1 VLLAWFASR
10 LAWQSFQFNDIS
22 QGTDATP
29 LWIPQLGMALGSIVF
44 AIAIAD
50 ELVATLRGEK
60 LRHRAVDAEPVR
72 SE

>member
-1 VLLAWFASR
+1 LLAWLATR

-29 LWIPQLGMALGSIVF
+29 LWIPQSGMALGTIVF
-44 AIAIAD
+44 AIAIID
-50 ELVATLRGEK
+50 ELVAVLRGEK
-60 LRHRAVDAEPVR
+60 LRHRAADGEPVR

>member
-1 VLLAWFASR
+1 VR
-10 LAWQSFQFNDIS
+10 LAWQSFNFNDIS

-29 LWIPQLGMALGSIVF
+29 LWIPQSGMAIGSTIF

-50 ELVATLRGEK
+50 ELVAVLRGEK
-60 LRHRAVDAEPVR
+60 LRHRAVDSEPVR